1 MREVREI
8 LLMTDLLQEA
18 RERVVRYFGSGVTD
32 IGIDHANRFLDAF
45 EQAIRADAIQQE
57 RSRYEG
63 LLHDTGIMLWFA
75 ARWIDDHDD
84 GGARDMQESMRALGI
99 WMFNGG
105 IGPRPSPPASFD
117 ALKETIALAALT
129 PSAPAEKE
137 G

>member
-1 MREVREI
+1 MPSNPV
-8 LLMTDLLQEA
+8 DEA
-18 RERVVRYFGSGVTD
+18 REAE
-32 IGIDHANRFLDAF
+32 IAWHAYRSTGLTGMWLYMSLAEREHAEMSFLAGY
-45 EQAIRADAIQQE
+45 QAAIQQE